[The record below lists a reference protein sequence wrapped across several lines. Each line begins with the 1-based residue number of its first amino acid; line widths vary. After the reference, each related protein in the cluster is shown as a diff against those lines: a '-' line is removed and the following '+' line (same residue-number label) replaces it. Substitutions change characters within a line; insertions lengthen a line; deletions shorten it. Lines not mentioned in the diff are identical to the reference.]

1 MVGLDV
7 IREEMRKRLE
17 QDKEL
22 HMVEVHADTIDEAL
36 QDASVQLD
44 TKISNLQYE
53 IVERGSDGFLGMGK
67 KPWKLRIYQDPSTIK
82 KVQKLASEGLFTEDG
97 MDEEAHIEYPA
108 KQRVAVRGFRE
119 RIRAERKN
127 TSTSSP
133 IRSAHMVPPWTICC
147 TRVMSLIIH
156 RDVMPVRA
164 SPAAI
169 HIYTFLIN
177 VRSFT
182 AWAVLE

>member
-67 KPWKLRIYQDPSTIK
+67 
-82 KVQKLASEGLFTEDG
+82 
-97 MDEEAHIEYPA
+97 
-108 KQRVAVRGFRE
+108 
-119 RIRAERKN
+119 
-127 TSTSSP
+127 
-133 IRSAHMVPPWTICC
+133 
-147 TRVMSLIIH
+147 
-156 RDVMPVRA
+156 
-164 SPAAI
+164 
-169 HIYTFLIN
+169 
-177 VRSFT
+177 
-182 AWAVLE
+182 

>member
-97 MDEEAHIEYPA
+97 MDEEAQIKDRDGLFYVHHFSSDIMLKVIPPIG
-108 KQRVAVRGFRE
+108 KGTAVDF
-119 RIRAERKN
+119 K
-127 TSTSSP
+127 
-133 IRSAHMVPPWTICC
+133 
-147 TRVMSLIIH
+147 
-156 RDVMPVRA
+156 DVM
-164 SPAAI
+164 
-169 HIYTFLIN
+169 
-177 VRSFT
+177 
-182 AWAVLE
+182 